1 MDVLSVTRDY
11 TNRGFFC
18 VPIPHGEKGPRL
30 KGWQNLRLT
39 AEQLGDEFMPNSNVG
54 VILGEASGWLIDVDL
69 DCEEAVTLAE
79 QYLPPTGMITGRDG
93 RPRSHWWYV
102 CEGAE
107 TVRLKEQSTGKTIV
121 ELRSSGLQT
130 VVGPSV
136 HPDGGRY
143 DVLTGEPARVPYP
156 MLRACV
162 DALLAAAL
170 KERGNDENNSH
181 EQANTG
187 VDRGGSHCEGVGQR
201 VSETQLPDR
210 RLPSH
215 SRGRDSH
222 PFNSGVRPGDDFN
235 TRCDFVPFICSHG
248 WRFAGNG
255 SDGNIQLTRPGKTHG
270 ISATYRDGVFFLFS
284 SSVPGFE
291 PDRGYSPF
299 EVYTR
304 LEHNGDHSAAAAE
317 LARQGYGETRD
328 YGVDLSGLGFGTSG
342 DNPVGAGSAHAGNS
356 DSEGRVNGRHRSDH
370 PEVVD
375 GSLDG
380 GDARVCDTAGDRHP
394 DREAQT
400 AMPEHLLKVPGFLD
414 EYVEHSL
421 ATAYS
426 AQPVLTLFGGIC
438 LQASLAGRKITD
450 PYGNQTSL
458 YVIAMAGSGKG
469 KNHPRMINRR
479 LLDAAG
485 CKIEG
490 PEDIASDAGLLT
502 AINENPAAL
511 LQLDE
516 AGRLL
521 KAVSSAG
528 AGAAH
533 LYNITTL
540 LLRLYSCIGSVY
552 KGKAYGESKKV
563 TEVYMPCPTLYGSTV
578 PDSFWGA
585 MSSESIGDGF
595 LARLIPVLG
604 TTDPVRNLP
613 TSKPLPQRLV
623 DHVRDWDRRTHGD
636 GNLTS
641 SHPSPEVIEYTPE
654 ATELAWLKSE
664 EWYERGE
671 KSGEWQPVW
680 TRCGE
685 KAARLALV
693 YAASRSVESPI
704 VDAEA
709 YQWAAE
715 VAEWSTSLFESV
727 GAQHIADSEFERKV
741 QRVYRAVAKRGR
753 ITTRQL
759 GKQRCYRSL
768 SYKER
773 VDVQNTLTTDG
784 RITVD
789 KSGDWIAL

>member
-1 MDVLSVTRDY
+1 MDVLTAAHDY

-39 AEQLGDEFMPNSNVG
+39 TEQLGTEFMPNSNVG

-107 TVRLKEQSTGKTIV
+107 TVRLKEQSTGATIV

-143 DVLTGEPARVPYP
+143 DVLSGEPARVPYP

-162 DALLAAAL
+162 DALHAAAL
-170 KERGNDENNSH
+170 KERGNDESANSGATPSRAH
-181 EQANTG
+181 QQHA
-187 VDRGGSHCEGVGQR
+187 GQ
-201 VSETQLPDR
+201 LDDR
-210 RLPSH
+210 RDDHLCDGALHRPLVQGNGDH
-215 SRGRDSH
+215 Q
-222 PFNSGVRPGDDFN
+222 RPGDAYNETGDL
-235 TRCDFVPFICSHG
+235 RALLEQHG
-248 WRFAGNG
+248 WRVAGQG
-255 SDGNIQLTRPGKTHG
+255 ADGNIQLTRPGKTHG
-270 ISATYRDGVFFLFS
+270 ISATYKDGVFFLFS
-284 SSVPGFE
+284 SSVPGLE
-291 PDRGYSPF
+291 PDKGYSPF

-317 LARQGYGETRD
+317 LARQGYGEKPD
-328 YGVDLSGLGFGTSG
+328 YGVDLSGLSVGTSG
-342 DNPVGAGSAHAGNS
+342 NNPVDDRRADAGHPDCERGALN
-356 DSEGRVNGRHRSDH
+356 ERNRSDY

-375 GSLDG
+375 DG
-380 GDARVCDTAGDRHP
+380 VDGCDARVCDSADDRP
-394 DREAQT
+394 DDRESQT
-400 AMPEHLLKVPGFLD
+400 AMPEHLLRVPGFLD

-421 ATAYS
+421 ETAYS

-485 CKIEG
+485 SGIEG

-502 AINENPAAL
+502 AIHENPSVL

-552 KGKAYGESKKV
+552 KGKAYGESKKTV
-563 TEVYMPCPTLYGSTV
+563 DVYMPCPTLYGSTV

-641 SHPSPEVIEYTPE
+641 SHPMPEVIEYTPE

-664 EWYERGE
+664 DWYERGE

-727 GAQHIADSEFERKV
+727 GAQHIADSQHERNCQRAYQAIKQRGQMTHGQLV
-741 QRVYRAVAKRGR
+741 RHRCFRSLPRRDREEIITTLTEAEKIAVTEGTRGGRVYVA
-753 ITTRQL
+753 L
-759 GKQRCYRSL
+759 
-768 SYKER
+768 
-773 VDVQNTLTTDG
+773 
-784 RITVD
+784 
-789 KSGDWIAL
+789 

>member
-1 MDVLSVTRDY
+1 MDVLTATRDY
-11 TNRGFFC
+11 TDRGFFC

-39 AEQLGDEFMPNSNVG
+39 AEQLGNEFMPNSNVG

-79 QYLPPTGMITGRDG
+79 QYLPPTGMVTGRDR

-143 DVLTGEPARVPYP
+143 DVLSGEPARVPYP

-162 DALLAAAL
+162 DALHAAAL
-170 KERGNDENNSH
+170 TERGNDERQCAKH
-181 EQANTG
+181 QQGGTAQHVGAVHDHGGGDVANGT
-187 VDRGGSHCEGVGQR
+187 R
-201 VSETQLPDR
+201 TQTVAGI
-210 RLPSH
+210 STI
-215 SRGRDSH
+215 
-222 PFNSGVRPGDDFN
+222 RPGDDYN
-235 TRCDFVPFICSHG
+235 QNGDLHALLVQHG
-248 WRFAGNG
+248 WRVAGHG

-291 PDRGYSPF
+291 PDKGYQPF
-299 EVYTR
+299 DVYTR
-304 LEHNGDHSAAAAE
+304 LEHGGDYTAAAAE

-328 YGVDLSGLGFGTSG
+328 YGVDLSGLSFGSSSNSTVG
-342 DNPVGAGSAHAGNS
+342 D
-356 DSEGRVNGRHRSDH
+356 RSDH
-370 PEVVD
+370 AGHPDCARDSLNEVVD
-375 GSLDG
+375 HQPQDI
-380 GDARVCDTAGDRHP
+380 
-394 DREAQT
+394 EQQT
-400 AMPEHLLKVPGFLD
+400 EFPKHLLRVPGFISEYLD
-414 EYVEHSL
+414 HSL
-421 ATAYS
+421 STAYS

-502 AINENPAAL
+502 AIHDNPAAL

-552 KGKAYGESKKV
+552 KGKAYGDSRKV

-578 PDSFWGA
+578 PESFWGA
-585 MSSESIGDGF
+585 MSSEAIGDGF
-595 LARLIPVLG
+595 LARLIPVIG
-604 TTDPVRNLP
+604 TSTPERNMP
-613 TSKPLPQRLV
+613 RSKPLPQRLV

-636 GNLTS
+636 GNMTS
-641 SHPSPEVIEYTPE
+641 SHPMPEVVDYTPE
-654 ATELAWLKSE
+654 ATDLAQLKSD
-664 EWYERGE
+664 EWYVRGE
-671 KSGEWQPVW
+671 ESGEWQPVW
-680 TRCGE
+680 VRCGE

-693 YAASRSVESPI
+693 YAASRSVSSPVI
-704 VDAEA
+704 DAEA
-709 YQWAAE
+709 YQWGAE

-741 QRVYRAVAKRGR
+741 QRVYRAIAKRGY

-759 GKQRCYRSL
+759 GMQRCFKSL
-768 SYKER
+768 SAKER
-773 VDVQNTLTTDG
+773 NEVFATLTGDG
-784 RITVD
+784 RVSAD
-789 KSGDWIAL
+789 KDGNWIANA